1 MSNLRE
7 LEQSISLAMQADQ
20 FSLRKMLRGVKDAE
34 KAGKPNDRLLEK
46 LNSLLQRS
54 MQRREQRAVWKPKLE
69 WDVELP
75 VVARKQEVI
84 DTIRD
89 NQVIVLCGETGSG
102 KSTQLPKILIEMGRG
117 LGGVIGHT
125 QPRRIAARSVAARLA
140 EEMNCSLGQEVGFR
154 IRFTDSSTPNT
165 RVRLMT
171 DGILLAETQTDRFL
185 DQYDT
190 IIVDEAHERSLN
202 IDFLLGYLKRLLHK
216 RRDLKV
222 IITSATIDAARF
234 ADHFATDG
242 KPAPVLQISGRMY
255 PVDIRY
261 RPLDDPDGPM
271 GDDDTQQTRDWLDG
285 VSDAVAE
292 VAASDSGHILVFLP
306 TERDIREAAKVLG
319 GRRFPG
325 DTPQMP
331 TEIVPLFGRLSMADQ
346 TKVFS
351 PYGHRRI
358 VLATNVAE
366 SSLTVPGIRYV
377 VDTGTARISRYSA
390 RSRMQRLPIEAISQA
405 SANQRA
411 GRCGRVGPGICIRL
425 YSKEDFDGREAFTA
439 PEIQRTNLAAVILR
453 TINLRLGNIEEFPF
467 LDPPRSTTVR
477 EGYKTLEELGA
488 ITPEGEM
495 TQIGRR
501 MAKLPVDPRISRMI
515 LAAVDEH
522 ALPEVLAIAAM
533 LESQDP
539 RERPVEKQQAADEAH
554 RKFLNRDSDFL
565 TILNLWDAWH
575 EKQKSTSQG
584 QVRKWCQQNFLSYM
598 RMREWVDVHSQ
609 LKDLLADSDDPV
621 IAKAARSLITRNLNV
636 ERQSPAPSCSRRNSV
651 PGKKQQR
658 QELDGAGDP
667 SYRKQRFTKP
677 SQRLRSDAQG
687 SDDRTA
693 CEHRLPNTK
702 RRFHGS
708 WRQ

>member
-1 MSNLRE
+1 MSALRE
-7 LEQSISLAMQADQ
+7 IEQSISLAMQADQ
-20 FSLRKMLRGVKDAE
+20 FSLRKMLRAVKDSE
-34 KAGKPNDRLLEK
+34 KSGKPFDRTLDK
-46 LNSLLQRS
+46 LQGLLQKS
-54 MQRREQRAVWKPKLE
+54 LQRREQRAVWQPRLD
-69 WDVELP
+69 WDEELP
-75 VVARKQEVI
+75 VVARKQEII

-89 NQVIVLCGETGSG
+89 HQVIVLCGETGSG
-102 KSTQLPKILIEMGRG
+102 KSTQLPKILIAMGRG
-117 LGGVIGHT
+117 LSGVIGHT

-140 EEMNCSLGQEVGFR
+140 EEMNCRLGQEVGFR
-154 IRFTDSSTPNT
+154 IRFTDSSGPNT

-171 DGILLAETQTDRFL
+171 DGILLAETQTDHFL

-202 IDFLLGYLKRLLHK
+202 IDFLLGYLKRLLPR

-234 ADHFATDG
+234 ADHFGTEG

-261 RPLDDPDGPM
+261 RPLDDPDAGM
-271 GDDDTQQTRDWLDG
+271 GEDDNRVPRDWLDG
-285 VSDAVAE
+285 VTDAVEE
-292 VAASDSGHILVFLP
+292 VTANDSGHILVFLP
-306 TERDIREAAKVLG
+306 TERDIREVARVLG
-319 GRRFPG
+319 GRRFRG

-366 SSLTVPGIRYV
+366 SSLTVPGICYV

-390 RSRMQRLPIEAISQA
+390 RSRMQRLPIEPVSQA

-411 GRCGRVGPGICIRL
+411 GRCGRVGPGVCIRL

-488 ITPEGEM
+488 ITLEGEM
-495 TQIGRR
+495 TEIGRR
-501 MAKLPVDPRISRMI
+501 MATLPVDPRISRMI

-522 ALPEVLAIAAM
+522 ALPEVLAIAAL

-539 RERPVEKQQAADEAH
+539 RERPIEKQQAADEAH
-554 RKFLNRDSDFL
+554 RKFYNRDSDFL

-575 EKQKSTSQG
+575 DKQKTASHS

-598 RMREWVDVHSQ
+598 RMREWVDVHAQ
-609 LKDLLADSDDPV
+609 LKDLLSESDDPA
-621 IAKAARSLITRNLNV
+621 IAKAAKALSERHRG
-636 ERQSPAPSCSRRNSV
+636 ERQGVSPPCKSRHAND
-651 PGKKQQR
+651 KK
-658 QELDGAGDP
+658 
-667 SYRKQRFTKP
+667 
-677 SQRLRSDAQG
+677 
-687 SDDRTA
+687 
-693 CEHRLPNTK
+693 PNTTAQNQPK
-702 RRFHGS
+702 DRKS
-708 WRQ
+708 VV

>member
-1 MSNLRE
+1 M
-7 LEQSISLAMQADQ
+7 
-20 FSLRKMLRGVKDAE
+20 
-34 KAGKPNDRLLEK
+34 
-46 LNSLLQRS
+46 
-54 MQRREQRAVWKPKLE
+54 
-69 WDVELP
+69 
-75 VVARKQEVI
+75 
-84 DTIRD
+84 
-89 NQVIVLCGETGSG
+89 
-102 KSTQLPKILIEMGRG
+102 
-117 LGGVIGHT
+117 
-125 QPRRIAARSVAARLA
+125 
-140 EEMNCSLGQEVGFR
+140 
-154 IRFTDSSTPNT
+154 
-165 RVRLMT
+165 
-171 DGILLAETQTDRFL
+171 
-185 DQYDT
+185 
-190 IIVDEAHERSLN
+190 N

-292 VAASDSGHILVFLP
+292 MASSDSGHILVFLP
-306 TERDIREAAKVLG
+306 RNVISAKRRRLR

-358 VLATNVAE
+358 VLATNFAAL
-366 SSLTVPGIRYV
+366 LTVPGIRYV

-477 EGYKTLEELGA
+477 EGYKTLEELV
-488 ITPEGEM
+488 
-495 TQIGRR
+495 Q
-501 MAKLPVDPRISRMI
+501 
-515 LAAVDEH
+515 
-522 ALPEVLAIAAM
+522 
-533 LESQDP
+533 
-539 RERPVEKQQAADEAH
+539 
-554 RKFLNRDSDFL
+554 
-565 TILNLWDAWH
+565 
-575 EKQKSTSQG
+575 
-584 QVRKWCQQNFLSYM
+584 
-598 RMREWVDVHSQ
+598 
-609 LKDLLADSDDPV
+609 
-621 IAKAARSLITRNLNV
+621 
-636 ERQSPAPSCSRRNSV
+636 SRRKV
-651 PGKKQQR
+651 R
-658 QELDGAGDP
+658 
-667 SYRKQRFTKP
+667 
-677 SQRLRSDAQG
+677 
-687 SDDRTA
+687 
-693 CEHRLPNTK
+693 
-702 RRFHGS
+702 
-708 WRQ
+708 